1 MGYQLLTGRP
11 GTPDYLV
18 FTTIFTHNDL
28 FYKAAI
34 AETVSWKGTRTGT
47 FDVLLQSGKG
57 TNRFTLLRNGDQWK
71 AGNEIE
77 QIGTIQQEVIDLL
90 GTVINQVRP

>member
-1 MGYQLLTGRP
+1 MGYQILTGRP

-18 FTTIFTHNDL
+18 FTTIFTHNNL

-34 AETVSWKGTRTGT
+34 AETVSWKGTLTGT
-47 FDVLLQSGKG
+47 FDVLLQSGRG
-57 TNRFTLLRNGDQWK
+57 TNRFTLVRNGERWR

-77 QIGTIQQEVIDLL
+77 QIGKIQQEVIDLI
-90 GTVINQVRP
+90 GSVINQVRS

>member
-90 GTVINQVRP
+90 GSVIKQVRP